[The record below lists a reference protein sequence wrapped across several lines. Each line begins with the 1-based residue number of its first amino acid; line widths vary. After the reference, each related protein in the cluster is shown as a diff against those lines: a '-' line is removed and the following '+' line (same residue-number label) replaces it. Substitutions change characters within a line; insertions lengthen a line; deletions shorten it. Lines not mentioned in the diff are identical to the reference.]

1 MDRTGVTPVEI
12 YGERLI
18 SNFMLITFIKYI
30 NVIKY
35 TGQAGGVMK
44 LTNKFS
50 WKWEF
55 FSNYIIESWQSQANI
70 AFHVIVNN
78 SVWQDLEEN
87 VNNLKIN
94 FDYYIQT
101 ILKTYWEECECY
113 IDCTCKD
120 CKNVSVWL
128 D

>member
-1 MDRTGVTPVEI
+1 MDRTSVTFVEI

-50 WKWEF
+50 WKGEF
-55 FSNYIIESWQSQANI
+55 FSNYIIENWRSQANI

-87 VNNLKIN
+87 VNNLKIY

-101 ILKTYWEECECY
+101 ILKTLRRMWMIHRLYM
-113 IDCTCKD
+113 
-120 CKNVSVWL
+120 
-128 D
+128 